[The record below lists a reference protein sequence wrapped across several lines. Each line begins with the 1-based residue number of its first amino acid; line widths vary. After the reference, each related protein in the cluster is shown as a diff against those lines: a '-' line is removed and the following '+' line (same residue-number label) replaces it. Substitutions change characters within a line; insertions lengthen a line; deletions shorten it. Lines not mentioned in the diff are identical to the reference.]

1 VWTSRTSYNYRVST
15 IRSGGG
21 SLGGV
26 KLEANTTVLDD
37 GARDYLIGN
46 RGRDWYFGDASGAD
60 RDRIF
65 RSFREVVDQLP

>member
-1 VWTSRTSYNYRVST
+1 
-15 IRSGGG
+15 RSGGG

-26 KLEANTTVLDD
+26 KLEAGTTVLDD

-46 RGRDWYFGDASGAD
+46 RGRDWYFGDTSGAD

-65 RSFREVVDQLP
+65 RGFREVVDQLP